1 MELIFKFIMSKQNK
15 MKFWLFP
22 IFEKGV
28 AGIKNEVLV
37 ATGLFLSMVLQS
49 RAYNYGLMHTHH
61 IERSLKTTVYHH
73 WYTLEVF
80 LQGALLQ
87 IFLTWSML
95 RGDSFYFSKKCY
107 QFYWFF
113 SFCKRSISTRVKYY
127 SDARKL
133 IARTNLK

>member
-49 RAYNYGLMHTHH
+49 RAYNYGLMHTH
-61 IERSLKTTVYHH
+61 IT
-73 WYTLEVF
+73 
-80 LQGALLQ
+80 
-87 IFLTWSML
+87 L
-95 RGDSFYFSKKCY
+95 RG
-107 QFYWFF
+107 
-113 SFCKRSISTRVKYY
+113 
-127 SDARKL
+127 A
-133 IARTNLK
+133 